1 MQKQHT
7 VLCIQDL
14 SCVGRCSL
22 AVVLPALAAMGVQP
36 CALPTALLSTHTGG
50 LGRPARTDESGFI
63 SAALAHYAQL
73 GLAFDCVYSG
83 YLAGAAQVALVEQA
97 FRQAPAALKLVDP
110 VMADHGRPYASMTP
124 EIRAAVA
131 QLCGQADVIVPNA
144 TEAALLLEELPG
156 PAADGTH
163 AARHASLLLQRF
175 PALRCAV
182 VTGGALSDGQRGNVC
197 AVRGRAPVFLPY
209 SPVPQD
215 YPGTGDLFAAVLTGG
230 LLRGFSEAA
239 AIRLAA
245 RFVAL
250 AAEQTFT
257 PERIPASAC
266 GSSRFSERFP
276 TGPKRLHSPVR
287 TLFFRCKNTRQKERN
302 LTHETVEYRA
312 GGAADPPKHR
322 QHLPHL
328 RGHGRAA
335 APCGAHGLYRR

>member
-1 MQKQHT
+1 
-7 VLCIQDL
+7 
-14 SCVGRCSL
+14 
-22 AVVLPALAAMGVQP
+22 
-36 CALPTALLSTHTGG
+36 
-50 LGRPARTDESGFI
+50 
-63 SAALAHYAQL
+63 
-73 GLAFDCVYSG
+73 
-83 YLAGAAQVALVEQA
+83 
-97 FRQAPAALKLVDP
+97 
-110 VMADHGRPYASMTP
+110 MTP

-250 AAEQTFT
+250 AAEQT
-257 PERIPASAC
+257 
-266 GSSRFSERFP
+266 
-276 TGPKRLHSPVR
+276 LH
-287 TLFFRCKNTRQKERN
+287 
-302 LTHETVEYRA
+302 A
-312 GGAADPPKHR
+312 GADPRFGVRFEPLLGTLSHWAETPA
-322 QHLPHL
+322 Q
-328 RGHGRAA
+328 
-335 APCGAHGLYRR
+335 PCTDAVFPL